1 MCCNISLLFNLH
13 SPDGM
18 VWIIFSYA
26 YLPSM
31 YLLWWGVNKDQWPI
45 FFFFFLVRGCLFS
58 YCWVLKSSL
67 YMLDNSPLS
76 NMSFANIFSC
86 SVAFLLILLAVILKA
101 KVFNFY
107 EMQLIDS
114 FLYESCFL
122 SFLLYL
128 KAPFHWRFF
137 SNVIF

>member
-1 MCCNISLLFNLH
+1 
-13 SPDGM
+13 
-18 VWIIFSYA
+18 
-26 YLPSM
+26 
-31 YLLWWGVNKDQWPI
+31 
-45 FFFFFLVRGCLFS
+45 
-58 YCWVLKSSL
+58 
-67 YMLDNSPLS
+67 MLDNSPLS

-122 SFLLYL
+122 SFLFYINKQTLL
-128 KAPFHWRFF
+128 LLSSMASTVLTLRFLVQKSF
-137 SNVIF
+137 SF